1 MKYTCKCCK
10 FESRLKQD
18 FIRHIATQK
27 HINNYR
33 TNKYCDIC
41 EKEYSSINSFRIHTT
56 TYHTDLIDGLKCKN
70 KSIKTLKSK
79 SKSKS
84 REKSQNEFTEIS
96 YTKIEDIVDKSNNK
110 VKDEIYEV
118 KDEIQEVKTV
128 VTNAIS
134 KASALIKYLTLHYQS
149 TPPLKKI
156 KQKECIKFL
165 RIDYNCP
172 EKNNNYDLEKN
183 FVQDFSRKLFIRNIC
198 KSILNMVN
206 YKKPDKQPIWNT
218 DCSRFNYV
226 IKTAIDKWDEDKA
239 GIKFTEYVIKPV
251 LDYVLD
257 LIYNFRTNFLA
268 KELCNKEYTKE
279 ELMDIMRLTGYTYD
293 LQTELNN
300 QTFIKPILREL
311 SPYLRFLES
320 ELEEIEQEELE
331 ELEEKE
337 RFEELEKI
345 KDDLDNLITQ
355 TNSDSDSDNRDD
367 IEINKKKINISTLK
381 KKKMI
386 L

>member
-1 MKYTCKCCK
+1 MLYICSCCN
-10 FESRLKQD
+10 FETKLKTNY
-18 FIRHIATQK
+18 IRHLSTQK
-27 HINNYR
+27 HIN
-33 TNKYCDIC
+33 TFGSNKYCDIC
-41 EKEYSSINSFRIHTT
+41 KKNYSSIKSFKNHYKLKHSNTNNTCDKSANNSI
-56 TYHTDLIDGLKCKN
+56 N
-70 KSIKTLKSK
+70 KT
-79 SKSKS
+79 
-84 REKSQNEFTEIS
+84 NDIS
-96 YTKIEDIVDKSNNK
+96 YGKIKDIVDKSNN
-110 VKDEIYEV
+110 EV

-183 FVQDFSRKLFIRNIC
+183 FVQDFSRKLFIKNIC

-206 YKKPDKQPIWNT
+206 YKKPDKQSIWNT

-251 LDYVLD
+251 LDYVLE
-257 LIYNFRTNFLA
+257 LIQNYRTNFLA
-268 KELCNKEYTKE
+268 KELCNKQYTKE

-331 ELEEKE
+331 EQEEKE
-337 RFEELEKI
+337 KFEELEKI

-355 TNSDSDSDNRDD
+355 TNSNSNSNSNSNNSDRYSDNRDSDSDNSDD
-367 IEINKKKINISTLK
+367 ITINKKKINISTLK
-381 KKKMI
+381 KKKLI